1 MRGNASFQTGRRTYC
16 TVPVVCVP
24 YHMYIPI
31 QYSPPGP
38 LSPLKRMYPYSRPPA
53 GQSYVCRRPANQQTC
68 GRRPRM
74 CMYVRQWLAGD
85 VI

>member
-53 GQSYVCRRPANQQTC
+53 GQSYVCRRPANQQVSLPPLLLS
-68 GRRPRM
+68 RSLDHA
-74 CMYVRQWLAGD
+74 QLLS
-85 VI
+85 